1 MAIHGECSGETQQ
14 GWDGDGQPGS
24 LRQRDFGEIRLKE
37 MSRHG
42 WLWGSIYG
50 VGNLHPSRYE
60 VSFFIGC
67 TREKKKCQLVSEVQ
81 TLVPGLAC
89 KRSICGVNSLPR

>member
-1 MAIHGECSGETQQ
+1 MAIRGERSGETQQ

-37 MSRHG
+37 TSRNG
-42 WLWGSIYG
+42 WFRGSMYG
-50 VGNLHPSRYE
+50 LGILHPSRYE

-81 TLVPGLAC
+81 TLVPGIAC
-89 KRSICGVNSLPR
+89 KRSVCGVNSLLR